1 MTKTVIRFQED
12 EGGTVHFF
20 LESPAG
26 IADGRKLFALK
37 SLPNDAEFQFGAAA
51 PAIGKAGAKL
61 RDDLLAH
68 TGIKASLHGWLGLA
82 NKPLH
87 ALHLQIECPGAD
99 QLPWEALVDSNGD
112 FLALDAN
119 SPVARVLTADRQEQS
134 KKEVIFIP
142 PLRIACILG
151 AWWGAG
157 GAKEQADEWASLAAA
172 IATHAAG
179 QLKLDVHVFGCDLQ
193 LKAIVEAQ
201 PVPPGV
207 TVSWRPIVGDAPTFL
222 KAIRE
227 LRPHMLHLFAHGT
240 ADEQAFVQVS
250 TVANVAAGEDGSI
263 LIGAR
268 DLRQEGDPDENIWVI
283 ALNACD
289 SAAVSRDARNLA
301 TQLVRFGFP
310 AVIGMREP
318 VKTSEARLVSQ
329 HFYTA
334 AFEALQ
340 ELPIAGRREVEW
352 SLFLRRVR
360 LHLAGSAI
368 TAQSSARWL
377 LPILYARTE
386 PFTIIR
392 GNAQLP
398 DAERIRLQAELS
410 ELKKQRDTAMQ
421 FPLSDDVKLKMKAD
435 FDAKIGQ
442 IEAQLV

>member
-1 MTKTVIRFQED
+1 
-12 EGGTVHFF
+12 
-20 LESPAG
+20 
-26 IADGRKLFALK
+26 
-37 SLPNDAEFQFGAAA
+37 
-51 PAIGKAGAKL
+51 
-61 RDDLLAH
+61 
-68 TGIKASLHGWLGLA
+68 
-82 NKPLH
+82 
-87 ALHLQIECPGAD
+87 
-99 QLPWEALVDSNGD
+99 
-112 FLALDAN
+112 
-119 SPVARVLTADRQEQS
+119 
-134 KKEVIFIP
+134 
-142 PLRIACILG
+142 
-151 AWWGAG
+151 
-157 GAKEQADEWASLAAA
+157 
-172 IATHAAG
+172 
-179 QLKLDVHVFGCDLQ
+179 
-193 LKAIVEAQ
+193 
-201 PVPPGV
+201 
-207 TVSWRPIVGDAPTFL
+207 
-222 KAIRE
+222 IRE

-289 SAAVSRDARNLA
+289 SAAVSGDARNLA